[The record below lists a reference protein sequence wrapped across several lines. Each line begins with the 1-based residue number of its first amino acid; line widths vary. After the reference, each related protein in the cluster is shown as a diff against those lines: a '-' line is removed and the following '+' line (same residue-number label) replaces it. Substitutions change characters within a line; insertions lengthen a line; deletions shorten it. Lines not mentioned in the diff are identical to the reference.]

1 MSLAAPT
8 LQPLAPRFLRRSL
21 RVLPPSALRGRPLTL
36 PPSYARGSSSRLAHY
51 LSSRAELSATSVS
64 AEAAPAGVSADG
76 TSAEAEQLRS
86 SGAGESGKTPKAGTL
101 TFQDA
106 IQRLQEYWAGV
117 GCAVLQPS
125 STEVGAGT
133 MNPATF
139 LRVLGPEAWR
149 VAYVEPSM
157 RPDDSRF
164 GDNPNRV
171 QRHTQFQV
179 LCGGIALRCSA
190 VALLSGALRWHCS
203 QVLCGGIALRC
214 SAVALLSGAL
224 RWHCS
229 QVLCGGIAL
238 SCPQHIPHCIAP
250 TKAASG
256 TTPPTLCLPV
266 PSPLSPQAILKPD
279 PGNLQELYLVSLA
292 ALGIDSRPALSSHPP
307 PLLPPY
313 HPAGHGHPEARP
325 RQRVILKPDPGN
337 AQELYLGS
345 LAALGIDSKQHDVR
359 FVEDNWES
367 PVLGAWGL
375 GWEVW
380 LDGMEIT
387 QFTYFQQV
395 QCGAV
400 RLGWVGVERERLEW
414 VWRTTGSR
422 PCSAPGVRAGRWV
435 GAGREWLGWV
445 WRESPVLGAWGLGW
459 EVWLDGMEIT
469 QFTYFQQV
477 QCGCDGCGVVVLDV
491 FNELAPLLHIGGMP
505 LSPVSVEITYGL
517 ERIIMSLQVRALWHA
532 GVPVEITYGLERII
546 MSLQGVD
553 HLKHIAY
560 APHLNQHAL
569 PASHTPPG
577 VDHFKRIAY
586 APGVTY
592 GELFLENEREMSCFN
607 MEEADTERVKQRF
620 DLYDAEAQALID
632 KQLAIPAF
640 DHVLKTSHAFN
651 ILDARGAVGVTER
664 ARFFGRMRR
673 CVQCGAVRLARQC
686 AQLWV
691 DTREKLGFPL
701 GRADADVAQPT
712 GDTWP
717 SADVAAQDGAAS
729 AGGVEAREGEGR
741 MLVVEIGTEE
751 LPPDDVSSAVA
762 QVGALGA
769 HWGAGCHLSVPPI
782 SPTYQSHLSVP
793 PVSPTYQ
800 SHPPTYQSHLSVP
813 PISPTYQSHPPISPT
828 YQSHLSVPPIS
839 SNHLSVPPTYQS
851 HPPISPTYQSHPPIS
866 PTHLSVPPTYQ
877 SHLSVPPTY
886 QSHLSVPPISP
897 TYQSHPPI
905 SPTYQSHLSVP
916 TTYQSHPPISP
927 TYQSHLSVP
936 PISPTHLSVPPISPT
951 YQSHL
956 SVRPISPTYQS
967 HLSVPPVSP
976 TCHSRFPLCQLL
988 AAIPPLL
995 TRLWLPYDSVQAEG
1009 TLRRVAVQVCPFSSL
1024 PCPFPIPPTP
1034 CCQLQAAIPP
1044 LLTRLRLPYSSV
1056 RVEGTPRRVAVQV
1069 AGLAAWQQREQREV
1083 RGPPANK
1090 AFDKDGKPTKALEGF
1105 CKRNAVTAE
1114 AVTTREDDKGVEYV
1128 WASVSE
1134 ESRPA
1139 WAVLGEQLPAVIAG
1153 IAFPKTM
1160 RWNSQ
1165 VAFSRPIRWL
1175 LAMHGHTVVPF
1186 AYAGLASGNESWLLR
1201 NAPETRVQLPSAEE
1215 YAAAIAAADI
1225 TLSIQERKDAIWAA
1239 SNELAASVGGSI
1251 PEDARGD
1258 LLAEVANLVESP
1270 VPLLGSFDR
1279 SFLDLPPEVLVMVM
1293 RKHQRYFP
1301 VQDAASGKLLPYFVA
1316 VPNGRLDEAAVR
1328 AGNESVLRARY
1339 EDARFFF
1346 NSDTAHPL
1354 ESFREKLKGITFQAK
1369 LGSMLDKSER
1379 IEAITPLL
1387 CTALHLSPSDF
1398 AAAQQAARLCMADLG
1413 TAVVMEFTG
1422 LAGIMGRHYAER
1434 EGLGEELCMADLG
1447 SGVVMEFT
1455 GLAGIMGRHYAEREG
1470 LGEAVSRAIF
1480 ECVLPRS
1487 AGDQLPTTAPGL
1499 MLSLATRLDSLVGLF
1514 AIGCEPSASADPFG
1528 LRRSAYGLVEALVA
1542 SNTDLHL
1549 STALQA
1555 AASVQPVEVT
1565 PATLEQVSCLPACV
1579 HSHLHLSTAL
1589 QAAAP
1594 VQPVQSPPPHWSS
1607 PRPGNARAGEVV
1619 WWLASVDAQ
1628 QHPPPL
1634 PGGPWGCSGGGAW
1647 GASKS
1652 LPGLQV
1658 ESFIVRRLE
1667 QFLVDRGAAVEAV
1680 ESFIVRRLEQFL
1692 VDRGAAVEAVRSVLE
1707 ERGSVPALG
1716 ARSVAEMEELQASGQ
1731 LEKIVAAYARPTR
1744 IVRGKDVDLDWQV
1757 REKLF
1762 ESDAERTLWDAFK
1775 HVDAEVSTDMSIK
1788 AFADASMALVDPL
1801 EGFFANV
1808 FVMAEEEQLRKN
1820 RLGLLSR
1827 IARLPEGIADLTV
1840 LPGF

>member
-21 RVLPPSALRGRPLTL
+21 RALPPSALRGRPLTL

-51 LSSRAELSATSVS
+51 LSSRAELAATS
-64 AEAAPAGVSADG
+64 
-76 TSAEAEQLRS
+76 
-86 SGAGESGKTPKAGTL
+86 
-101 TFQDA
+101 
-106 IQRLQEYWAGV
+106 EYWAGV

-179 LCGGIALRCSA
+179 
-190 VALLSGALRWHCS
+190 
-203 QVLCGGIALRC
+203 
-214 SAVALLSGAL
+214 
-224 RWHCS
+224 
-229 QVLCGGIAL
+229 
-238 SCPQHIPHCIAP
+238 
-250 TKAASG
+250 
-256 TTPPTLCLPV
+256 
-266 PSPLSPQAILKPD
+266 
-279 PGNLQELYLVSLA
+279 
-292 ALGIDSRPALSSHPP
+292 
-307 PLLPPY
+307 
-313 HPAGHGHPEARP
+313 
-325 RQRVILKPDPGN
+325 ILKPDPGN

-387 QFTYFQQV
+387 QFTYFQQ
-395 QCGAV
+395 A
-400 RLGWVGVERERLEW
+400 
-414 VWRTTGSR
+414 
-422 PCSAPGVRAGRWV
+422 
-435 GAGREWLGWV
+435 
-445 WRESPVLGAWGLGW
+445 
-459 EVWLDGMEIT
+459 
-469 QFTYFQQV
+469 
-477 QCGCDGCGVVVLDV
+477 
-491 FNELAPLLHIGGMP
+491 GGMP

-517 ERIIMSLQVRALWHA
+517 ERIIMSLQ
-532 GVPVEITYGLERII
+532 
-546 MSLQGVD
+546 
-553 HLKHIAY
+553 
-560 APHLNQHAL
+560 
-569 PASHTPPG
+569 G

-607 MEEADTERVKQRF
+607 MLEADTERVKRRF

-632 KQLAIPAF
+632 KQLAIPVF

-664 ARFFGRMRR
+664 ARFFGRMRS
-673 CVQCGAVRLARQC
+673 LARQC

-691 DTREKLGFPL
+691 DTREKLDFPL
-701 GRADADVAQPT
+701 GRTDADVAQPT

-717 SADVAAQDGAAS
+717 SADVAVQDGATS
-729 AGGVEAREGEGR
+729 AGGEEAGERKGR

-762 QVGALGA
+762 Q
-769 HWGAGCHLSVPPI
+769 
-782 SPTYQSHLSVP
+782 
-793 PVSPTYQ
+793 
-800 SHPPTYQSHLSVP
+800 
-813 PISPTYQSHPPISPT
+813 
-828 YQSHLSVPPIS
+828 
-839 SNHLSVPPTYQS
+839 
-851 HPPISPTYQSHPPIS
+851 
-866 PTHLSVPPTYQ
+866 
-877 SHLSVPPTY
+877 
-886 QSHLSVPPISP
+886 
-897 TYQSHPPI
+897 
-905 SPTYQSHLSVP
+905 
-916 TTYQSHPPISP
+916 
-927 TYQSHLSVP
+927 
-936 PISPTHLSVPPISPT
+936 
-951 YQSHL
+951 
-956 SVRPISPTYQS
+956 
-967 HLSVPPVSP
+967 
-976 TCHSRFPLCQLL
+976 
-988 AAIPPLL
+988 
-995 TRLWLPYDSVQAEG
+995 
-1009 TLRRVAVQVCPFSSL
+1009 
-1024 PCPFPIPPTP
+1024 
-1034 CCQLQAAIPP
+1034 LQAAIPP
-1044 LLTRLRLPYSSV
+1044 LLDRLRLPYGSV

-1114 AVTTREDDKGVEYV
+1114 AVTMRADDKGVEYV

-1139 WAVLGEQLPAVIAG
+1139 WAVLGEQLPGVIAG

-1175 LAMHGHTVVPF
+1175 LAMHGNTVVPF

-1215 YAAAIAAADI
+1215 YAAAIAAAGI
-1225 TLSIQERKDAIWAA
+1225 TLSIQVRPISPCHSPCLLSRITTHHHPSAPIVTTQKIQHYDGSLSAFSKHPLTFPSSVSQMLWVYSCHLLMLLICQPAWSVQSHSVPLGVASLPPCLVPRLPMPSPNGSHLLICQERKDAIWAA
-1239 SNELAASVGGSI
+1239 SSELAASVGGSI

-1316 VPNGRLDEAAVR
+1316 VPNGKLDEAAVR

-1339 EDARFFF
+1339 EDARFFY

-1387 CTALHLSPSDF
+1387 CTALPLSPSDS

-1434 EGLGEELCMADLG
+1434 EGLGEEVSVGEQGHIRVCAAALCR
-1447 SGVVMEFT
+1447 
-1455 GLAGIMGRHYAEREG
+1455 GLICAHHVSSSSPSSPPTS
-1470 LGEAVSRAIF
+1470 LPQVSRAIF

-1487 AGDQLPTTAPGL
+1487 AGDQLPATAPGL
-1499 MLSLATRLDSLVGLF
+1499 VLSLATRLDSLVGLF

-1565 PATLEQVSCLPACV
+1565 PATLEQV
-1579 HSHLHLSTAL
+1579 
-1589 QAAAP
+1589 
-1594 VQPVQSPPPHWSS
+1594 
-1607 PRPGNARAGEVV
+1607 
-1619 WWLASVDAQ
+1619 
-1628 QHPPPL
+1628 
-1634 PGGPWGCSGGGAW
+1634 
-1647 GASKS
+1647 
-1652 LPGLQV
+1652 
-1658 ESFIVRRLE
+1658 
-1667 QFLVDRGAAVEAV
+1667 

-1707 ERGSVPALG
+1707 ERGSVPALAAG
-1716 ARSVAEMEELQASGQ
+1716 SVAEMEELQASGQ

-1744 IVRGKDVDLDWQV
+1744 IVRGKEVDLDWQV
-1757 REKLF
+1757 REELF
-1762 ESDAERTLWDAFK
+1762 ESDAEKNLWDAFK
-1775 HVDAEVSTDMSIK
+1775 HVDAEVSSDMSIR
-1788 AFADASMALVDPL
+1788 AFADASMALIDPL

-1808 FVMAEEEQLRKN
+1808 FVMAEDEQLRKN

>member
-1 MSLAAPT
+1 MASRILSRMSLAAPT

-21 RVLPPSALRGRPLTL
+21 RALPPSALRGRPLTL

-179 LCGGIALRCSA
+179 
-190 VALLSGALRWHCS
+190 
-203 QVLCGGIALRC
+203 
-214 SAVALLSGAL
+214 
-224 RWHCS
+224 
-229 QVLCGGIAL
+229 
-238 SCPQHIPHCIAP
+238 
-250 TKAASG
+250 
-256 TTPPTLCLPV
+256 
-266 PSPLSPQAILKPD
+266 
-279 PGNLQELYLVSLA
+279 
-292 ALGIDSRPALSSHPP
+292 
-307 PLLPPY
+307 
-313 HPAGHGHPEARP
+313 
-325 RQRVILKPDPGN
+325 ILKPDPGN

-387 QFTYFQQV
+387 QFTYFQQ
-395 QCGAV
+395 A
-400 RLGWVGVERERLEW
+400 
-414 VWRTTGSR
+414 
-422 PCSAPGVRAGRWV
+422 
-435 GAGREWLGWV
+435 
-445 WRESPVLGAWGLGW
+445 
-459 EVWLDGMEIT
+459 
-469 QFTYFQQV
+469 
-477 QCGCDGCGVVVLDV
+477 
-491 FNELAPLLHIGGMP
+491 GGMP

-517 ERIIMSLQVRALWHA
+517 ERIIMSLQ
-532 GVPVEITYGLERII
+532 
-546 MSLQGVD
+546 
-553 HLKHIAY
+553 
-560 APHLNQHAL
+560 
-569 PASHTPPG
+569 G

-592 GELFLENEREMSCFN
+592 GELFLENEREMSWFN
-607 MEEADTERVKQRF
+607 MEEADTERVRQRF

-664 ARFFGRMRR
+664 ARFFGRMRS
-673 CVQCGAVRLARQC
+673 LARQC

-762 QVGALGA
+762 
-769 HWGAGCHLSVPPI
+769 
-782 SPTYQSHLSVP
+782 
-793 PVSPTYQ
+793 
-800 SHPPTYQSHLSVP
+800 
-813 PISPTYQSHPPISPT
+813 
-828 YQSHLSVPPIS
+828 
-839 SNHLSVPPTYQS
+839 
-851 HPPISPTYQSHPPIS
+851 
-866 PTHLSVPPTYQ
+866 
-877 SHLSVPPTY
+877 
-886 QSHLSVPPISP
+886 
-897 TYQSHPPI
+897 
-905 SPTYQSHLSVP
+905 
-916 TTYQSHPPISP
+916 
-927 TYQSHLSVP
+927 
-936 PISPTHLSVPPISPT
+936 
-951 YQSHL
+951 
-956 SVRPISPTYQS
+956 
-967 HLSVPPVSP
+967 
-976 TCHSRFPLCQLL
+976 
-988 AAIPPLL
+988 
-995 TRLWLPYDSVQAEG
+995 
-1009 TLRRVAVQVCPFSSL
+1009 
-1024 PCPFPIPPTP
+1024 
-1034 CCQLQAAIPP
+1034 QLQAAIPP

-1114 AVTTREDDKGVEYV
+1114 AVTTRADDKGVEYV

-1160 RWNSQ
+1160 RWDSQ

-1339 EDARFFF
+1339 EDARFFY

-1434 EGLGEELCMADLG
+1434 EGLGEE
-1447 SGVVMEFT
+1447 
-1455 GLAGIMGRHYAEREG
+1455 
-1470 LGEAVSRAIF
+1470 VSRAIF

-1499 MLSLATRLDSLVGLF
+1499 VLSLATRLDSLVGLF

-1565 PATLEQVSCLPACV
+1565 PATLEQV
-1579 HSHLHLSTAL
+1579 
-1589 QAAAP
+1589 
-1594 VQPVQSPPPHWSS
+1594 
-1607 PRPGNARAGEVV
+1607 
-1619 WWLASVDAQ
+1619 
-1628 QHPPPL
+1628 
-1634 PGGPWGCSGGGAW
+1634 
-1647 GASKS
+1647 
-1652 LPGLQV
+1652 
-1658 ESFIVRRLE
+1658 
-1667 QFLVDRGAAVEAV
+1667 

-1707 ERGSVPALG
+1707 ERGSVPALA